1 MALTLA
7 VVHEGISGW
16 FGDGAAVGLVVL
28 VAEGGR
34 DEGVAEW
41 LRLLLLVMMMLL
53 LLLDGL
59 EVGRRL
65 DCVEI
70 GSVDIR
76 CEVGRQNWVKGVC
89 WRT

>member
-16 FGDGAAVGLVVL
+16 FGDGAAVGLV
-28 VAEGGR
+28 AEGGG
-34 DEGVAEW
+34 DERGAVG
-41 LRLLLLVMMMLL
+41 LLLLLMMV
-53 LLLDGL
+53 LLDGL